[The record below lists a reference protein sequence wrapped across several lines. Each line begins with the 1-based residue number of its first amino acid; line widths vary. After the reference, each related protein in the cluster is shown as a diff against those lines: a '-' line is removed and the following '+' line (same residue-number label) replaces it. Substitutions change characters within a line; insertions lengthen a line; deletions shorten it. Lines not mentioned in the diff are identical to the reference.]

1 MPAQLNQRKFHP
13 YEGYDLLTVV
23 YPIRFLALLGVKD
36 IICMA
41 FTLCSLLRWNLD
53 CLLRSN

>member
-1 MPAQLNQRKFHP
+1 MLAQLNQRKFHP

-23 YPIRFLALLGVKD
+23 HPIRFLALLGVKD

-41 FTLCSLLRWNLD
+41 FTLCLLVRWNLD
-53 CLLRSN
+53 RPLRSN